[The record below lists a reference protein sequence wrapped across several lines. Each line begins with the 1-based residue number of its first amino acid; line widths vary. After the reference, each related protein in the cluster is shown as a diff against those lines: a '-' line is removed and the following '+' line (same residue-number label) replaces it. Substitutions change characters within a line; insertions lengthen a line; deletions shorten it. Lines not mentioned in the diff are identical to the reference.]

1 MNSPFVQNI
10 RKDIDSIDA
19 RLLELLAQRMTHAM
33 TIGTYKK
40 ERDLPVVQGNRWE
53 VILQEAMAQGTEKG
67 LDSSF
72 VEKIW
77 NAIHDES
84 VRIQEK
90 MQKE

>member
-1 MNSPFVQNI
+1 MNSPFIQNI

-19 RLLELLAQRMTHAM
+19 QLLELLARRMQHAV

-40 ERDLPVVQGNRWE
+40 ERGLPVVQGNRWE
-53 VILQEAMAQGTEKG
+53 AILKEAMAHGAEKG
-67 LDSSF
+67 LDPMF

-84 VRIQEK
+84 VRIQER
-90 MQKE
+90 ML